1 MKMHLKWSHLL
12 FPDMDSQRHLTEQVD
27 FKPFNINYSGIIDI
41 LVSLHNCYFIVFIRI
56 RQVGMCRSIREAHEE
71 TRTWQVLRSRGRL
84 GCSHHNHPCTIIP
97 RVGNFTITLNL
108 NIEKYRTN
116 LVVIPVSLV
125 YVSLSYLS
133 QGYHWTPQ
141 QYAFKLSLQSARIS
155 TSDFS
160 SNFSKAGP
168 WGGTQEALH
177 ADLET
182 I

>member
-1 MKMHLKWSHLL
+1 MACAGVFVKLMK
-12 FPDMDSQRHLTEQVD
+12 
-27 FKPFNINYSGIIDI
+27 
-41 LVSLHNCYFIVFIRI
+41 
-56 RQVGMCRSIREAHEE
+56 
-71 TRTWQVLRSRGRL
+71 RL
-84 GCSHHNHPCTIIP
+84 GHDKFYAQGGDWGALITTTICTIIP

-168 WGGTQEALH
+168 WGGTQEAFH
-177 ADLET
+177 TDLET